1 MDPRVLAEKK
11 GLVIARIEAG
21 LDMLVSKGFAGAH
34 ADELRAAVAARNEPL
49 LNEFKRLAV
58 IADLIDDLAM
68 EMVERLAG
76 QSDPLLA
83 SPIRRTRIGEGLA
96 SEERAGLRP
105 APIKGKV

>member
-76 QSDPLLA
+76 GDVRFAGQ
-83 SPIRRTRIGEGLA
+83 IGK
-96 SEERAGLRP
+96 SVPPP
-105 APIKGKV
+105 AAVIPKKDK